1 MPRIRTI
8 KPDFFSNEQIGQLP
22 AEARLLFIGL
32 WTLAD
37 REGRLQDRP
46 IRIGAQLFP
55 YDAAW
60 SVASFLEDLAK
71 ANLIWRY
78 EVEGKKC
85 IQIINFTKHQNPHP
99 KETTFGLPAPPKQC
113 REITGNSAACRVG
126 SHVLT
131 MYSLTM
137 DYGALSP
144 TPLPAEEGGT
154 NPPEETKSARKTSER
169 ASRSKFSLKECEQYA
184 ASLKRIKTP
193 KAFAKII
200 WRSGEDDAEIAEFQA
215 RGDSG
220 HAVKK
225 PPDKPVDVAELQR
238 LADDLDAM
246 KHHEAADALRAS
258 IQASAK

>member
-78 EVEGKKC
+78 EIEGKKC

-99 KETTFGLPAPPKQC
+99 KETTFGLPPAPQQS

-131 MYSLTM
+131 MDYGLM

-144 TPLPAEEGGT
+144 TPLPAEEGVT
-154 NPPEETKSARKTSER
+154 SPPEETKGARKTSER
-169 ASRSKFSLKECEQYA
+169 ASKSRFSLKECEQYA

-200 WRSGEDDAEIAEFQA
+200 WRSGEDDDAVAEFLG

-220 HAVKK
+220 NAVKK
-225 PPDKPVDVAELQR
+225 APDKPVDVAEIQR
-238 LADDLDAM
+238 IAAEFD
-246 KHHEAADALRAS
+246 EAQLHDIAKALRAS
-258 IQASAK
+258 IEAK

>member
-99 KETTFGLPAPPKQC
+99 KETNFGLPAPPKQC
-113 REITGNSAACRVG
+113 REITGNSEASRVD

-131 MYSLTM
+131 MDSLTM
-137 DYGALSP
+137 DYG
-144 TPLPAEEGGT
+144 
-154 NPPEETKSARKTSER
+154 
-169 ASRSKFSLKECEQYA
+169 
-184 ASLKRIKTP
+184 
-193 KAFAKII
+193 
-200 WRSGEDDAEIAEFQA
+200 
-215 RGDSG
+215 
-220 HAVKK
+220 
-225 PPDKPVDVAELQR
+225 
-238 LADDLDAM
+238 
-246 KHHEAADALRAS
+246 
-258 IQASAK
+258 